1 MKKTLFWI
9 LGFFITLGVT
19 TNVDASN
26 DDVAWIDRGY
36 PEPENDDAAEISLSE
51 QQVIMP
57 MSWIGVSIQN
67 IEFDRFSFDLTTIIK
82 SDTLAANG
90 SNTFTLSYTR
100 STTVSGVLSINA
112 VDINIELGVSENA
125 QVSVTNSYTFECPS
139 SYGGL
144 QVIQCSVTYHPKY
157 ALYTF
162 DEVFLGI
169 KTGSGTSKVLVGFY
183 QKVKYYYVYNV

>member
-9 LGFFITLGVT
+9 LGLFIALGLT
-19 TNVDASN
+19 TNVDASS
-26 DDVAWIDRGY
+26 DDIECVDRGY
-36 PEPENDDAAEISLSE
+36 PDSEKDAGAEISLID
-51 QQVIMP
+51 QQFIMP

-82 SDTLAANG
+82 SDTLSANG

-125 QVSVTNSYTFECPS
+125 QVSVTNSYTFGCPS
-139 SYGGL
+139 TYGGL
-144 QVIQCSVTYHPKY
+144 QVMQCSVTYYPKY

-183 QKVKYYYVYNV
+183 QKVKYYYVYND